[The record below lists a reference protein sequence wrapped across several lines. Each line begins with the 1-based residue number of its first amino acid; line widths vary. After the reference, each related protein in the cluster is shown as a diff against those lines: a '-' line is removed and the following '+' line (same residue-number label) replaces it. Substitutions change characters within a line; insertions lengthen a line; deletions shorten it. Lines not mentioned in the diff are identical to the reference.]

1 MPLKINY
8 LYLAVLTFIFSNAKA
23 QLNDSFSDGN
33 FTFNPTWTG
42 DTAKYEVDTAFKLH
56 LNAPA
61 ISDTAYLATDVGIL
75 DMNQPITWTFYT
87 EMAFSPS
94 NTNNVRIYFV
104 ADNPNLRG
112 SLNGYYLRIGE
123 NGASDRIKIYK
134 QTGLTSTLLF
144 TGSGSIFDPNPTARI
159 RIQNY
164 GNGNWLVESDSTGG
178 TNYITEGS
186 FTDNSFPTTQFI
198 GVYSKY
204 SSSNSTNIWYDD
216 FTVSGTLYVDTISP
230 TVTSINVISSTAL
243 DITFDEA
250 VDSTTAVTLVNYSV
264 NNNIGTPQ
272 SISLDNVNTAL
283 VHLIFSTPFG
293 NGTMDTITIQNIQ
306 DLSGNMISITNK
318 DFFYYIPGT
327 PSNRSVVINEIF
339 ADPSPP
345 VGLPPGEYIELYNPS
360 NSYFDLSNWTISDGS
375 TTATLPNYVLV
386 PGGYV
391 VIADDNFTY
400 DFSIYPNTIF
410 VTTLPSLNNSA
421 DQIVLKDNSSQLI
434 DSVSYSDSWYRSD
447 IKKAGGYSLEQIN
460 PKLPCSGS
468 SNWIG
473 SMDNVNG
480 GTPGQQ
486 NSVYDINPDTKAP
499 GVVSSNV
506 NSTLEIQLSLSET
519 LDSLTVNLSDFS
531 MDYSIII
538 SSIQLDF
545 DLNNITIN
553 LSTPIDTGVIY
564 HLSINGIS
572 DCSGNMMNTS
582 TEVILPDIPVAGD
595 IIINEV
601 LYDPYTGGED
611 FVEVY
616 NNSDKTL
623 DLISFKLA
631 NFYNGSIDNY
641 KDVADHFLIK
651 PDQFAVLTTDSN
663 AIKNDYLNARTG
675 KFVQCATLPSY
686 PNDSGTVFLILPDI
700 DSTICDHFSYS
711 SNMQFGLLNNTKGI
725 SLERISY
732 DRPTNDNTNWHS
744 AAESAGWATPG
755 FKNSQYSNGV
765 NSSGQITLDSEIFSP
780 DNDGYQDVLTI
791 SYNMNTPGYVGNI
804 TIFDVNGRIVRNL
817 MQNELLGSSG
827 SISWD
832 GLNDNSEK
840 VRIGNYIIYFEF
852 FNLEGLVNGIKKT
865 CVVASKI

>member
-1 MPLKINY
+1 MPLKFYPLFSLFIPAFIIAQIND
-8 LYLAVLTFIFSNAKA
+8 N
-23 QLNDSFSDGN
+23 FSDGN
-33 FTFNPTWTG
+33 FTSNPVWTG
-42 DTAKYEVDTAFKLH
+42 DTSKYEIDTAFKLH
-56 LNAPA
+56 LNAPVV
-61 ISDTAYLATDVGIL
+61 SDTAYLSTNVGAL

-87 EMAFSPS
+87 EMNFSPS
-94 NTNNVRIYFV
+94 NTNNVRVYLV
-104 ADNPNLRG
+104 SDNSDLRG
-112 SLNGYYLRIGE
+112 LLNGYYVRIGE
-123 NGASDRIKIYK
+123 NGSTDRIKIYK
-134 QTGLTSTLLF
+134 QIGLTSTLLF
-144 TGSGSIFDPNPTARI
+144 TGTGNIFDPNPKARV
-159 RIQNY
+159 RVQCF

-204 SSSNSTNIWYDD
+204 SSSNNTNIWYDD
-216 FTVSGTLYVDTISP
+216 FTVSGTLFIDTISP
-230 TVTSINVISSTAL
+230 IVSSINVISSTAL

-250 VDSTTAVTLVNYSV
+250 VDSTTAVTLLNYSV

-272 SISLDNVNTAL
+272 SISLDNTNPAL
-283 VHLIFSTPFG
+283 VHLTFSTPFG
-293 NGTMDTITIQNIQ
+293 NGIIDTITIQNIQ
-306 DLSGNMISITNK
+306 DLSGNVISTTSK
-318 DFFYYIPGT
+318 DFFYYIPGI

-360 NSYFDLSNWTISDGS
+360 NSYFNLSNWSVSDGS
-375 TTATLPNYVLV
+375 TIAALPSYVLV

-410 VTTLPSLNNSA
+410 VTSLPSLNNSA
-421 DQIVLKDNSSQLI
+421 DQIVLKDNSGQLI

-447 IKKAGGYSLEQIN
+447 VKKAGGYSLEQIN
-460 PKLPCSGS
+460 PTLPCSGS

-473 SMDNVNG
+473 SMDNING
-480 GTPGQQ
+480 GTPGQL
-486 NSVYDINPDTKAP
+486 NSVYNITPDTEAP
-499 GVVSSNV
+499 SVISSNV
-506 NSTLEIQLSLSET
+506 NSITEIQLCLSET
-519 LDSLTVNLSDFS
+519 LDSLTVNLSAFS
-531 MDYSIII
+531 MNYGIII
-538 SSIQLDF
+538 SSTQLDF
-545 DLNNITIN
+545 DLNCITVN
-553 LSTPIDTGVIY
+553 LSTPIDTGIIY

-572 DCSGNMMNTS
+572 DCSGNTMITS
-582 TEVILPDIPVAGD
+582 TEVILPDLPIAGD

-601 LYDPYTGGED
+601 LFDPYTGGED

-616 NNSDKTL
+616 NNSNSVL
-623 DLISFKLA
+623 DLIDFKLA
-631 NFYNGSIDNY
+631 NFNNGSIDNY
-641 KDVADHFLIK
+641 KAIADHFLIK
-651 PDQFAVLTTDSN
+651 PNEFAVLTTDSN

-675 KFVQCATLPSY
+675 RFVQCTSLPSY
-686 PNDSGTVFLILPDI
+686 PNDSGTVYLILPDI

-711 SNMQFGLLNNTKGI
+711 SAMQFGLLNNTDGV
-725 SLERISY
+725 SLERIDY
-732 DRPTNDNTNWHS
+732 NRPTNDKTNWHS
-744 AAESAGWATPG
+744 AAESADWATPG

-765 NSSGQITLDSEIFSP
+765 NSSGQLTLNPEIFSP

-791 SYNMNTPGYVGNI
+791 SYNMNNPGYVGNI
-804 TIFDVNGRIVRNL
+804 TIFDVNGRIVRTL

-852 FNLEGLVNGIKKT
+852 FNLDGLVNGIKKT